1 MMYLRFNQREYE
13 IIFQAAEG
21 EPETDAF
28 NPLSTE
34 ANTKLN

>member
-1 MMYLRFNQREYE
+1 MMYLHFNKCEYE
-13 IIFQAAEG
+13 IFTAEE

-34 ANTKLN
+34 ANAKLN